1 MAIFV
6 IPPPPKK
13 NNNPC
18 HIMTW
23 AVNFTI
29 FKKMTLWTYYNN
41 NAFSLTLP
49 PMPLKAQ
56 KKII

>member
-6 IPPPPKK
+6 TPPPQKK
-13 NNNPC
+13 KITPA
-18 HIMTW
+18 TW

-29 FKKMTLWTYYNN
+29 FKKRTLWKYYNN